1 MICKAGLSNQEHLYV
16 PQLTLAPLG
25 VPANSDGK
33 LLPMDQNPDG
43 HCLSYTK
50 SMLDYLLMCC
60 VLCRPYLEILLEAVL
75 K

>member
-1 MICKAGLSNQEHLYV
+1 MYHSSHLLSWGSMV
-16 PQLTLAPLG
+16 C
-25 VPANSDGK
+25 
-33 LLPMDQNPDG
+33 LLIVMVSFFPWTRILMG

-60 VLCRPYLEILLEAVL
+60 VLCRLYLEILLEAVL